1 MSISE
6 TTATPRQAPAPLLI
20 GAEEAAALCGICR
33 SSFLAADKTGEIG
46 PQSVRIGGRRLWVYD
61 ELVAWTLAGCPA
73 RGRWAEIWQRRG
85 DNRPQNVSEAQ
96 EVTKTRH
103 PASRKRIY
111 RESRIRGDFS
121 LTSPAPSDKV
131 GTLGKT
137 QHQILRFTIDNSRP
151 GKVHPLGP
159 PGLLWAS

>member
-1 MSISE
+1 MSTCE
-6 TTATPRQAPAPLLI
+6 TTTPTPQAPAPLLV

-73 RGRWAEIWQRRG
+73 RGRWVEIWQHRG
-85 DNRPQNVSEAQ
+85 GIGPQNASGTQ
-96 EVTKTRH
+96 EFGKTRN
-103 PASRKRIY
+103 PASRKPIC

-121 LTSPAPSDKV
+121 LTSPAAGDRV
-131 GTLGKT
+131 GTL
-137 QHQILRFTIDNSRP
+137 
-151 GKVHPLGP
+151 
-159 PGLLWAS
+159 